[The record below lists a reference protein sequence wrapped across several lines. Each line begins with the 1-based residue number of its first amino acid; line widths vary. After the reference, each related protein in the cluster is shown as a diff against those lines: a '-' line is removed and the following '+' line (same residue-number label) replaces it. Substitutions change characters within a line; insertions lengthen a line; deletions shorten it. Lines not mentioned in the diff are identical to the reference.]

1 MLTKYSNILLSIHPS
16 LDAVRVELHPN
27 GSITTIALDDLN
39 TSSLQFSTPADAET
53 WLSAVLD
60 KVRAL

>member
-1 MLTKYSNILLSIHPS
+1 MLTKFSNILLSIHPWT
-16 LDAVRVELHPN
+16 DAIRVELHPN
-27 GSITTIALDDLN
+27 GSIVTIALDDLN

-53 WLSAVLD
+53 WLADALD

>member
-1 MLTKYSNILLSIHPS
+1 MLTKFSSIYLSIHPS
-16 LDAVRVELHPN
+16 LDAVRVDLHPN

-39 TSSLQFSTPADAET
+39 TSSLQFSTPTQAET
-53 WLSAVLD
+53 WLEDALD

>member
-1 MLTKYSNILLSIHPS
+1 MLTKYAYVGVSIHPS
-16 LDAVRVELHPN
+16 TDAIRVDLHPN
-27 GSITTIALDDLN
+27 GRITTIALDNLN